1 MVGYNHKITTFRV
14 EKIESGLNDESLS
27 RAILL

>member
-14 EKIESGLNDESLS
+14 EKIESGLTEELLS
-27 RAILL
+27 KAIQL

>member
-14 EKIESGLNDESLS
+14 ERIDPGINNELTSK
-27 RAILL
+27 AVIL